1 MQHRR
6 LRASAA
12 SLVPA
17 LLLAMALSFGC
28 AGHGGAQGS
37 TEWRLRMLEEKYLSY
52 EEARKARDGSV
63 DERLQALEEK
73 QAALSARVDGDRE
86 SDGRR
91 LDALESALTGVKP
104 GRAAVASVAA
114 PASAPAREAATAPAP
129 SAEPVEPV
137 EPVELDGDAAVS
149 VPSVNADDLGKGGR
163 RVQPEPAKS
172 ASPPAKAAQKA
183 EPAPKP
189 ARGVSDKAAYEA
201 ALSLLQRGKTD
212 EARVRFDGFL
222 GDYPNS
228 PLVPNGLYWKG
239 EALYAQRRYADAI
252 VAFKEVTARFPRH
265 HKAADSLL
273 KTALAYK
280 QLGDDENVRFHLKA
294 LREDH
299 PDSPAAK
306 LARQRFPNG

>member
-12 SLVPA
+12 LLVPA
-17 LLLAMALSFGC
+17 LLLAMVLCSGC
-28 AGHGGAQGS
+28 AGQGTAQGS

-63 DERLQALEEK
+63 DERLRALEEK

-91 LDALESALTGVKP
+91 LYALEGVLAGKASGQP
-104 GRAAVASVAA
+104 AVASHPVASGA
-114 PASAPAREAATAPAP
+114 AS
-129 SAEPVEPV
+129 
-137 EPVELDGDAAVS
+137 GDVPAVS
-149 VPSVNADDLGKGGR
+149 AVDADGIGAGGR
-163 RVQPEPAKS
+163 RIQPEPAKAALPAS
-172 ASPPAKAAQKA
+172 AAKAAQKP
-183 EPAPKP
+183 EPRP
-189 ARGVSDKAAYEA
+189 ARGVSDKAAYES
-201 ALSLLQRGKTD
+201 ALNLLQRGKTD
-212 EARVRFDGFL
+212 EARVRFEGFL

-228 PLVPNGLYWKG
+228 ALVPNALYWKG

-252 VAFKEVTARFPRH
+252 VAFKEVTARFPKH

>member
-12 SLVPA
+12 LLVPA
-17 LLLAMALSFGC
+17 LLLATALFSGC
-28 AGHGGAQGS
+28 AGQGAAQGS

-52 EEARKARDGSV
+52 EEARKARDSSV
-63 DERLQALEEK
+63 DERLRALEEK

-91 LDALESALTGVKP
+91 LDALEGALAGKKDDTAQP
-104 GRAAVASVAA
+104 SVA
-114 PASAPAREAATAPAP
+114 PP
-129 SAEPVEPV
+129 
-137 EPVELDGDAAVS
+137 
-149 VPSVNADDLGKGGR
+149 PSVDADDLGKGGR
-163 RVQPEPAKS
+163 RVQPEPVRPEPAK
-172 ASPPAKAAQKA
+172 AAPAAKAAQKP
-183 EPAPKP
+183 EPKP
-189 ARGVSDKAAYEA
+189 ARPVSDKAAYEA
-201 ALSLLQRGKTD
+201 ALNLLQRGRTD

-228 PLVPNGLYWKG
+228 ALVPNALYWKG

-252 VAFKEVTARFPRH
+252 VAFKEVTARFPKH

-299 PDSPAAK
+299 PDSPAAR

>member
-6 LRASAA
+6 LRTSAA
-12 SLVPA
+12 LLVPA
-17 LLLAMALSFGC
+17 LLFATILCSGC
-28 AGHGGAQGS
+28 AGQGGAQGS

-52 EEARKARDGSV
+52 EEARKTRDGSV
-63 DERLQALEEK
+63 DERLRALEEK

-91 LDALESALTGVKP
+91 LDALEGALAGKAGGASGATP
-104 GRAAVASVAA
+104 VASM
-114 PASAPAREAATAPAP
+114 PATASEGTP
-129 SAEPVEPV
+129 PV
-137 EPVELDGDAAVS
+137 D
-149 VPSVNADDLGKGGR
+149 ADDLGTGGR
-163 RVQPEPAKS
+163 RIQPEPVKA
-172 ASPPAKAAQKA
+172 APVAKAAQKP
-183 EPAPKP
+183 EPKP
-189 ARGVSDKAAYEA
+189 AKSVSDKAAYES
-201 ALSLLQRGKTD
+201 ALNLLQRGKTD
-212 EARVRFDGFL
+212 EARVRFEGFL

-228 PLVPNGLYWKG
+228 ALVPNALYWKG

-252 VAFKEVTARFPRH
+252 VAFKEVTARFPKH

>member
-17 LLLAMALSFGC
+17 LLLAMALSSGC
-28 AGHGGAQGS
+28 AGQGGAQGS

-73 QAALSARVDGDRE
+73 QVALSARVDGDRE

-104 GRAAVASVAA
+104 GRAAVAA
-114 PASAPAREAATAPAP
+114 PASAPAPAQEAATAPAP
-129 SAEPVEPV
+129 SAEPVEPG
-137 EPVELDGDAAVS
+137 GDAAVS

-163 RVQPEPAKS
+163 RVQPEPARP

-189 ARGVSDKAAYEA
+189 ARAVSDKAAYEA
-201 ALSLLQRGKTD
+201 ALSLLQRGKTE

-228 PLVPNGLYWKG
+228 SLVPNGLYWKG

-252 VAFKEVTARFPRH
+252 VAFKEVTARFPKH

>member
-12 SLVPA
+12 LLVPA
-17 LLLAMALSFGC
+17 LLLAMALSSGC
-28 AGHGGAQGS
+28 AGQGAAQGS

-52 EEARKARDGSV
+52 EEARKARDGVV
-63 DERLQALEEK
+63 DERLRALEEK

-91 LDALESALTGVKP
+91 LDALEGALADKKADTAQP
-104 GRAAVASVAA
+104 SVA
-114 PASAPAREAATAPAP
+114 PP
-129 SAEPVEPV
+129 
-137 EPVELDGDAAVS
+137 
-149 VPSVNADDLGKGGR
+149 PSVDDDLGKGGR
-163 RVQPEPAKS
+163 RVQPEPAKVSPVAS
-172 ASPPAKAAQKA
+172 APASAKTARKPEPKAAR
-183 EPAPKP
+183 P
-189 ARGVSDKAAYEA
+189 VSDKAAYEA
-201 ALSLLQRGKTD
+201 ALNLLQRGRTD

-228 PLVPNGLYWKG
+228 SLVPNALYWKG

-252 VAFKEVTARFPRH
+252 VAFKEVTARFPKH
-265 HKAADSLL
+265 HKAADALL
-273 KTALAYK
+273 KIALTYK

-299 PDSPAAK
+299 PDSPAAR

>member
-12 SLVPA
+12 LLVPA
-17 LLLAMALSFGC
+17 LLLATVLCSGC
-28 AGHGGAQGS
+28 AGQGAAQGS

-52 EEARKARDGSV
+52 EEARKVRDGSV
-63 DERLQALEEK
+63 DERLRALEEK

-91 LDALESALTGVKP
+91 LDALEGALAGKTSGQP
-104 GRAAVASVAA
+104 AVASPPVASGAASGDA
-114 PASAPAREAATAPAP
+114 PAVPA
-129 SAEPVEPV
+129 V
-137 EPVELDGDAAVS
+137 D
-149 VPSVNADDLGKGGR
+149 ADDLGAGGR
-163 RVQPEPAKS
+163 RIQPEPAKS
-172 ASPPAKAAQKA
+172 ASRTVQKP
-183 EPAPKP
+183 EPKP
-189 ARGVSDKAAYEA
+189 AKGVSDKAAYES
-201 ALSLLQRGKTD
+201 ALNLLQRGKTD

-228 PLVPNGLYWKG
+228 ALVPNALYWKG

-252 VAFKEVTARFPRH
+252 VAFKEVTARFPKH

-273 KTALAYK
+273 KIALAYK

>member
-12 SLVPA
+12 LLVPA
-17 LLLAMALSFGC
+17 LLLAMALSSGC
-28 AGHGGAQGS
+28 AGQGAAQGS

-52 EEARKARDGSV
+52 EEARKVREGSV
-63 DERLQALEEK
+63 DERLRALEEK

-91 LDALESALTGVKP
+91 LDALEGSLVGKTSGRSASPAPV
-104 GRAAVASVAA
+104 AAAA
-114 PASAPAREAATAPAP
+114 PASSVTSPD
-129 SAEPVEPV
+129 
-137 EPVELDGDAAVS
+137 DGAG
-149 VPSVNADDLGKGGR
+149 VPSVDADDLGKGGR
-163 RVQPEPAKS
+163 RVQPEPAKA
-172 ASPPAKAAQKA
+172 ASVAKTAQK
-183 EPAPKP
+183 PDPKP
-189 ARGVSDKAAYEA
+189 ARPVSDKAAYEA
-201 ALSLLQRGKTD
+201 ALNLLQRGKTD

-228 PLVPNGLYWKG
+228 SLTPNALYWKG

-252 VAFKEVTARFPRH
+252 VAFKEVTARFPKH
-265 HKAADSLL
+265 QKAADALL
-273 KTALAYK
+273 KIALTYK

-294 LREDH
+294 LRDDH
-299 PDSPAAK
+299 PDSSAAK

>member
-6 LRASAA
+6 LRASA
-12 SLVPA
+12 SLLVPA
-17 LLLAMALSFGC
+17 LLLATVLCSGC
-28 AGHGGAQGS
+28 AGQGTGQGAAQGS
-37 TEWRLRMLEEKYLSY
+37 IEWRLRMLEEKYLSY
-52 EEARKARDGSV
+52 EEARKARDGTV
-63 DERLQALEEK
+63 DERLRAMEEK

-91 LDALESALTGVKP
+91 LDALEGALVS
-104 GRAAVASVAA
+104 GRGTS
-114 PASAPAREAATAPAP
+114 PASAAALAGDAPA
-129 SAEPVEPV
+129 
-137 EPVELDGDAAVS
+137 
-149 VPSVNADDLGKGGR
+149 VPSVDADDLGAGGR
-163 RVQPEPAKS
+163 RIQPEPAK
-172 ASPPAKAAQKA
+172 ATSPAPAAKAAQKP
-183 EPAPKP
+183 EPRP
-189 ARGVSDKAAYEA
+189 AKSVSDKAAYES
-201 ALSLLQRGKTD
+201 ALNLLQRGKTD
-212 EARVRFDGFL
+212 EARVRFEGFL

-228 PLVPNGLYWKG
+228 ALAPNALYWKG

-252 VAFKEVTARFPRH
+252 VAFKEVTARFPKH

>member
-12 SLVPA
+12 LLVPA
-17 LLLAMALSFGC
+17 LLFAMVLCSGC
-28 AGHGGAQGS
+28 AGQGAAQGS

-52 EEARKARDGSV
+52 EEARKARDGAV
-63 DERLQALEEK
+63 DERLRALEEK

-91 LDALESALTGVKP
+91 LDALEGALVSGRGTSPASTAASAQ
-104 GRAAVASVAA
+104 ASSVAS
-114 PASAPAREAATAPAP
+114 SGDATA
-129 SAEPVEPV
+129 
-137 EPVELDGDAAVS
+137 
-149 VPSVNADDLGKGGR
+149 VPTVDADDLGAGGR
-163 RVQPEPAKS
+163 RIQPEPAKA
-172 ASPPAKAAQKA
+172 ASPAPAAKAAQKP
-183 EPAPKP
+183 EPKP
-189 ARGVSDKAAYEA
+189 AKGVSDKAAYES
-201 ALSLLQRGKTD
+201 ALNLLQRGKTD
-212 EARVRFDGFL
+212 EARVRFEGFL

-228 PLVPNGLYWKG
+228 SLVPNALYWKG

-252 VAFKEVTARFPRH
+252 VAFKEVTARFPKH

-299 PDSPAAK
+299 PDSTAAK

>member
-12 SLVPA
+12 LLVPA
-17 LLLAMALSFGC
+17 LLFATVLCSGC
-28 AGHGGAQGS
+28 AGQGGAQGS

-63 DERLQALEEK
+63 DERLRALEEK

-91 LDALESALTGVKP
+91 LDALEGALVS
-104 GRAAVASVAA
+104 GRGTS
-114 PASAPAREAATAPAP
+114 PASAAVSAQASSGTSSGDAPA
-129 SAEPVEPV
+129 
-137 EPVELDGDAAVS
+137 
-149 VPSVNADDLGKGGR
+149 VPTVDADDLGAGGR
-163 RVQPEPAKS
+163 RIQPEPAKA
-172 ASPPAKAAQKA
+172 ASPAPAAKVAQKP
-183 EPAPKP
+183 EPRSAK
-189 ARGVSDKAAYEA
+189 GVSDKAAYES

-212 EARVRFDGFL
+212 EARVRFEGFL

-228 PLVPNGLYWKG
+228 TLVPNALYWKG

-252 VAFKEVTARFPRH
+252 VAFKEVTARFPKH

-299 PDSPAAK
+299 PDSTAAK

>member
-12 SLVPA
+12 LLVPA
-17 LLLAMALSFGC
+17 LLLATALFSGC
-28 AGHGGAQGS
+28 AGQGAAQGS

-52 EEARKARDGSV
+52 EEARKARDSSV
-63 DERLQALEEK
+63 DERLRALEEK

-91 LDALESALTGVKP
+91 LDALEGALSD
-104 GRAAVASVAA
+104 GRRLDALEGALAGKKDDTAQPSVA
-114 PASAPAREAATAPAP
+114 PP
-129 SAEPVEPV
+129 
-137 EPVELDGDAAVS
+137 
-149 VPSVNADDLGKGGR
+149 PSVDADDLGKGGR
-163 RVQPEPAKS
+163 RVQPEPVQPEPVRPEPAK
-172 ASPPAKAAQKA
+172 ATPAAKAAQKP
-183 EPAPKP
+183 EPRAAKP
-189 ARGVSDKAAYEA
+189 VSDKAAYEA
-201 ALSLLQRGKTD
+201 ALNLLQRGRTD

-222 GDYPNS
+222 GDGDYPNS
-228 PLVPNGLYWKG
+228 ALVPNALYWKG

-252 VAFKEVTARFPRH
+252 VAFKEVTARFPKH

-299 PDSPAAK
+299 PDSPAAR

>member
-12 SLVPA
+12 LLVPA
-17 LLLAMALSFGC
+17 LLLATALFSGC
-28 AGHGGAQGS
+28 AGQGAAQGS

-52 EEARKARDGSV
+52 EEARKARDSSV
-63 DERLQALEEK
+63 DERLRALEEK

-91 LDALESALTGVKP
+91 LDALEGALTGKKDDTAQP
-104 GRAAVASVAA
+104 SVA
-114 PASAPAREAATAPAP
+114 P
-129 SAEPVEPV
+129 
-137 EPVELDGDAAVS
+137 
-149 VPSVNADDLGKGGR
+149 VPSVDADDLGKGGR
-163 RVQPEPAKS
+163 RVQPEPVRPEPAK
-172 ASPPAKAAQKA
+172 AAPAAKAAQKP
-183 EPAPKP
+183 EPKP
-189 ARGVSDKAAYEA
+189 ARPVSDKAAYEA
-201 ALSLLQRGKTD
+201 ALNLLQRGRTD

-228 PLVPNGLYWKG
+228 ALVPNALYWKG

-252 VAFKEVTARFPRH
+252 VAFKEVTARFPKH

-299 PDSPAAK
+299 PDSPAAR

>member
-17 LLLAMALSFGC
+17 LLLAMALSSGC
-28 AGHGGAQGS
+28 AGQGGAQGS

-52 EEARKARDGSV
+52 EEARKARDGAV
-63 DERLQALEEK
+63 DERLRALEEK

-91 LDALESALTGVKP
+91 LDALEGGLMS
-104 GRAAVASVAA
+104 GRGASSVPAAAAPPVDTAGASV
-114 PASAPAREAATAPAP
+114 
-129 SAEPVEPV
+129 V
-137 EPVELDGDAAVS
+137 D
-149 VPSVNADDLGKGGR
+149 ADDPGKGGR
-163 RVQPEPAKS
+163 RIQPEPAK
-172 ASPPAKAAQKA
+172 AAPVPPVAKAAQKP
-183 EPAPKP
+183 EPKP
-189 ARGVSDKAAYEA
+189 AKGVSDKVAYES
-201 ALSLLQRGKTD
+201 ALNLLQRGKTD
-212 EARVRFDGFL
+212 EARVRFEGFL

-228 PLVPNGLYWKG
+228 SLVPNALYWKG

-252 VAFKEVTARFPRH
+252 VAFKEVTARFPKH

-299 PDSPAAK
+299 PDSTAAK

>member
-17 LLLAMALSFGC
+17 LLLAMALFSGC
-28 AGHGGAQGS
+28 AGQGGAQGS

-86 SDGRR
+86 ADGRR

-114 PASAPAREAATAPAP
+114 PAPASVPAQEAAATPAP
-129 SAEPVEPV
+129 SAEPVDP
-137 EPVELDGDAAVS
+137 DGDAAVS
-149 VPSVNADDLGKGGR
+149 VPSVNADDFGKGGR
-163 RVQPEPAKS
+163 RVQPEPAKP

>member
-17 LLLAMALSFGC
+17 LLLAMALSSGC
-28 AGHGGAQGS
+28 AGQGGAQGS

-73 QAALSARVDGDRE
+73 QVALSARVDGDRE

-114 PASAPAREAATAPAP
+114 SAPAQEAATAPAP
-129 SAEPVEPV
+129 SAESVEPG
-137 EPVELDGDAAVS
+137 GDAAVS

-163 RVQPEPAKS
+163 RVQPEPAKP
-172 ASPPAKAAQKA
+172 ASPPAKAVQKA

-222 GDYPNS
+222 GDYPS
-228 PLVPNGLYWKG
+228 SALVPNGLYWKG

>member
-12 SLVPA
+12 LLVPA
-17 LLLAMALSFGC
+17 LLFAMVLCSGC
-28 AGHGGAQGS
+28 AGQGAAQGS

-63 DERLQALEEK
+63 DERLRALEEK

-91 LDALESALTGVKP
+91 LDALEGALVSGRGASPASTAASAQAST
-104 GRAAVASVAA
+104 VASSGDA
-114 PASAPAREAATAPAP
+114 PAVPA
-129 SAEPVEPV
+129 V
-137 EPVELDGDAAVS
+137 D
-149 VPSVNADDLGKGGR
+149 ADDLGKGGR
-163 RVQPEPAKS
+163 RIQPEPARV
-172 ASPPAKAAQKA
+172 ASKTAQKP
-183 EPAPKP
+183 EPKP
-189 ARGVSDKAAYEA
+189 AKGVSDKAAYES
-201 ALSLLQRGKTD
+201 ALNLLQRGKTD

-222 GDYPNS
+222 SDYPNS
-228 PLVPNGLYWKG
+228 ALVPNALYWKG

-273 KTALAYK
+273 KIALAYK

>member
-17 LLLAMALSFGC
+17 LLLAMALSSGC
-28 AGHGGAQGS
+28 AGQGGAQGS

-104 GRAAVASVAA
+104 GRAAAPA
-114 PASAPAREAATAPAP
+114 PASAPAQEAATAPAP
-129 SAEPVEPV
+129 SAEPVEPG
-137 EPVELDGDAAVS
+137 GDAAVS
-149 VPSVNADDLGKGGR
+149 VPSVNADDFGKGGR
-163 RVQPEPAKS
+163 RVQPEPARP

-183 EPAPKP
+183 EPAPRP
-189 ARGVSDKAAYEA
+189 ARAVSDKAAYEA
-201 ALSLLQRGKTD
+201 ALSLLQRGKTE

-228 PLVPNGLYWKG
+228 SLVPNGLYWKG

-252 VAFKEVTARFPRH
+252 VAFKEVTARFPKH

>member
-6 LRASAA
+6 LRTSAA
-12 SLVPA
+12 LLVPA
-17 LLLAMALSFGC
+17 LLFATVLCSGC
-28 AGHGGAQGS
+28 AGQGAGQGAAQGS

-63 DERLQALEEK
+63 DERLRALEEK

-91 LDALESALTGVKP
+91 LDALEGALAGKA
-104 GRAAVASVAA
+104 GGASGAAPVASM
-114 PASAPAREAATAPAP
+114 PAMASEGTP
-129 SAEPVEPV
+129 PV
-137 EPVELDGDAAVS
+137 D
-149 VPSVNADDLGKGGR
+149 ADDFGKGGR
-163 RVQPEPAKS
+163 RVQPEPVKA
-172 ASPPAKAAQKA
+172 APVAKAAQKP
-183 EPAPKP
+183 EPKSAKS
-189 ARGVSDKAAYEA
+189 VSDKAAYES
-201 ALSLLQRGKTD
+201 ALNLLQRGKTD
-212 EARVRFDGFL
+212 EARVRFEGFL

-228 PLVPNGLYWKG
+228 ALVPNALYWKG

-252 VAFKEVTARFPRH
+252 VAFKEVTARFPKH

-299 PDSPAAK
+299 PGSPAAK

>member
-12 SLVPA
+12 LLVPA
-17 LLLAMALSFGC
+17 LLLAVGLSSGC
-28 AGHGGAQGS
+28 AGQGAAQGS

-52 EEARKARDGSV
+52 EEARKVRDGSV
-63 DERLQALEEK
+63 DERLRALEEK

-91 LDALESALTGVKP
+91 LDALEGALVDKAS
-104 GRAAVASVAA
+104 GRGASPAPVA
-114 PASAPAREAATAPAP
+114 ASAPAA
-129 SAEPVEPV
+129 S
-137 EPVELDGDAAVS
+137 GDAAD
-149 VPSVNADDLGKGGR
+149 VPSVDADDLSKAGR
-163 RVQPEPAKS
+163 RIQPEPAKAASS
-172 ASPPAKAAQKA
+172 AKTAQKP
-183 EPAPKP
+183 EPKP
-189 ARGVSDKAAYEA
+189 AKSVSDKVAYEA
-201 ALSLLQRGKTD
+201 ALNLLQRGKTD

-228 PLVPNGLYWKG
+228 TLMPNALYWKG

-252 VAFKEVTARFPRH
+252 VAFKDVTARFPRH
-265 HKAADSLL
+265 PKAADALL
-273 KTALAYK
+273 KIALTYK

-294 LREDH
+294 LRDDH

>member
-12 SLVPA
+12 LLVPA
-17 LLLAMALSFGC
+17 LLLATALSSGC
-28 AGHGGAQGS
+28 AGQGAAQGS

-52 EEARKARDGSV
+52 EEARKARDGAV
-63 DERLQALEEK
+63 DERLRALEEK

-91 LDALESALTGVKP
+91 LDALEGALAGKMDDTARP
-104 GRAAVASVAA
+104 SVA
-114 PASAPAREAATAPAP
+114 P
-129 SAEPVEPV
+129 
-137 EPVELDGDAAVS
+137 
-149 VPSVNADDLGKGGR
+149 VPSVDADDLGKGGR
-163 RVQPEPAKS
+163 RVQPEPVRPEPAK
-172 ASPPAKAAQKA
+172 ATPAAKAAQKP
-183 EPAPKP
+183 EPRAAKP
-189 ARGVSDKAAYEA
+189 VSDKAAYEA
-201 ALSLLQRGKTD
+201 ALNLLQRGRTD

-228 PLVPNGLYWKG
+228 ALTPNALYWKG

-252 VAFKEVTARFPRH
+252 VAFKEVTARFPKH

-299 PDSPAAK
+299 PDSPAAR

>member
-17 LLLAMALSFGC
+17 LLLAMALASGC
-28 AGHGGAQGS
+28 AGQGAGQGS

-91 LDALESALTGVKP
+91 LDALESSLTGVKP

-114 PASAPAREAATAPAP
+114 PASAPAQEAATAPVP
-129 SAEPVEPV
+129 SADPAEK
-137 EPVELDGDAAVS
+137 DGDAAVS
-149 VPSVNADDLGKGGR
+149 VPAVSPDDLGKGGR
-163 RVQPEPAKS
+163 RVQPEPVKS
-172 ASPPAKAAQKA
+172 ASPSAKAAQKA

-201 ALSLLQRGKTD
+201 ALNLLQRGKTD

-222 GDYPNS
+222 GDYPS
-228 PLVPNGLYWKG
+228 SSLVPNALYWKG

-273 KTALAYK
+273 KIALAYK

-299 PDSPAAK
+299 PDSPAAR